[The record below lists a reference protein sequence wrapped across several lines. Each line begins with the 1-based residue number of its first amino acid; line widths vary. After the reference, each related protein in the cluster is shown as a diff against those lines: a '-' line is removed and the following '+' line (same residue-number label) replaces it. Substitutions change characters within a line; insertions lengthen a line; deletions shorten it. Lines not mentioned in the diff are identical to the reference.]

1 MSSSLLSKIEKIYPT
16 LSKSH
21 KKIASYILEHYDKAA
36 FMTAA
41 TLGKTVDI
49 SESTVVRFAT
59 QLGFEGYPEL
69 QKALQEMIKNK
80 LTAIQRME
88 VTSVNMM
95 DENALDNVLS
105 SDIDMIRT
113 TLENISKENFKLAV
127 EAINKAR
134 KIYILGVRS
143 SASLASFIAFYFNLV
158 YDQVEL
164 VDSESASGIFE
175 KIFKITSDDVCIAI
189 SFPRYSKQTINAL
202 QFIHN
207 KGAKVVA
214 ITDSNSSPIAPFSD
228 YILVAKSNMASFV
241 DSLVAP
247 LSVINAL
254 IVAVTLEKKEQVFK
268 NFSELESVWEKYQ
281 VYEKMGET
289 DEDV

>member
-1 MSSSLLSKIEKIYPT
+1 MSGSLLSKIEKIYPT

-69 QKALQEMIKNK
+69 QKTLQEMIKNK

-95 DENALDNVLS
+95 DENALDKVLS
-105 SDIDMIRT
+105 SDIDMIRS

-127 EAINKAR
+127 EAINKAK

-202 QFIHN
+202 QFIHS
-207 KGAKVVA
+207 KGARVVA
-214 ITDSNSSPIAPFSD
+214 ITDSNSSPIVQFSD

-254 IVAVTLEKKEQVFK
+254 IVAVTLEKKEEVFK

-281 VYEKMGET
+281 VYEKMGEI

>member
-1 MSSSLLSKIEKIYPT
+1 MSSSLLSKIEKIYPA

-69 QKALQEMIKNK
+69 QKTLQEMIKNK

-127 EAINKAR
+127 EAINKAK

>member
-41 TLGKTVDI
+41 ALGKTVDI

-175 KIFKITSDDVCIAI
+175 QIFKITSDDVCIAI

>member
-41 TLGKTVDI
+41 ALGKTVDI

>member
-1 MSSSLLSKIEKIYPT
+1 MSNSLLSKIEKIYLS

-69 QKALQEMIKNK
+69 QKALQEMIKSK
-80 LTAIQRME
+80 LTAIQRIE
-88 VTSVNMM
+88 VTSVRMM
-95 DENALDNVLS
+95 DDNVLDKVLS
-105 SDIDMIRT
+105 SDIEMIRT
-113 TLENISKENFKLAV
+113 TLENISKDNFKFAV
-127 EAINKAR
+127 EAINKAK

-143 SASLASFIAFYFNLV
+143 SASLASFISFYFNLV

-164 VDSESASGIFE
+164 VDSASPSGIFE
-175 KIFKITSDDVCIAI
+175 QIFKITSDDVCIAI
-189 SFPRYSKQTINAL
+189 SFPRYSKQTIDAL
-202 QFIHN
+202 QFIHD
-207 KGAKVVA
+207 KGTKVVA
-214 ITDSNSSPIAPFSD
+214 ITDSNMSPIAPFSD
-228 YILVAKSNMASFV
+228 YILAAKSDMASFV

-254 IVAVTLEKKEQVFK
+254 IVAVTLEKKDEVFK
-268 NFSELESVWEKYQ
+268 NFSELESVWKEYQ
-281 VYEKMGET
+281 VYENM
-289 DEDV
+289 EDSDSDV

>member
-1 MSSSLLSKIEKIYPT
+1 MSKTLLSKIQKIYPT

-21 KKIASYILEHYDKAA
+21 KRIADFILEHYDKAA

-59 QLGFEGYPEL
+59 QLDYEGYPEF
-69 QKALQEMIKNK
+69 QKGLQEMIKSK

-88 VTSVNMM
+88 VTSGRL
-95 DENALDNVLS
+95 LDSNILEKVLT

-113 TLENISKENFKLAV
+113 TLDNISRDSFNSSI
-127 EAINKAR
+127 EAINHAK
-134 KIYILGVRS
+134 KIYIMGVRS
-143 SASLASFIAFYFNLV
+143 SAPLASFIAFYFNMI

-164 VDSESASGIFE
+164 VETTSPSGIFE
-175 KIFKITSDDVCIAI
+175 QIFKITSDDVCIAI
-189 SFPRYSKQTINAL
+189 SFPRYSNQTVNAL
-202 QFIHN
+202 QFIHS
-207 KGAKVVA
+207 KGAKIVA
-214 ITDSNSSPIAPFSD
+214 ITDSEFSPIAKFSN
-228 YILVAKSNMASFV
+228 YILTAKSDMASFV

-254 IVAVTLEKKEQVFK
+254 IVAATLGKKDVVMK

-281 VYEKMGET
+281 VYQKMEEV
-289 DEDV
+289 DPDV

>member
-1 MSSSLLSKIEKIYPT
+1 MSSKLLSRIENLYPT

-21 KKIASYILEHYDKAA
+21 KKVAKYILENYDKAA

-59 QLGFEGYPEL
+59 HLGYDGYPEL
-69 QKALQEMIKNK
+69 QKTLQEMIKSK
-80 LTAIQRME
+80 LTAVQRME
-88 VTSVNMM
+88 VTSVRMSS
-95 DENALDNVLS
+95 DDVLDKVLS
-105 SDIDMIRT
+105 SDVDMIKT
-113 TLENISKENFKLAV
+113 TLENISKEDFKLAV
-127 EAINKAR
+127 EAINKAK

-143 SASLASFIAFYFNLV
+143 SASLASFIAFYFNLM
-158 YDQVEL
+158 YDQIEL
-164 VDSESASGIFE
+164 VDSASPSGIFE
-175 KIFKITSDDVCIAI
+175 QIFKITSDDVCIAI

-202 QFIHN
+202 QFIQN

-214 ITDSNSSPIAPFSD
+214 ITDSNSSPIAKFSN
-228 YILVAKSNMASFV
+228 YVLVAKSDMASFV

-254 IVAVTLEKKEQVFK
+254 IVAVTLENKDNLIN
-268 NFSELESVWEKYQ
+268 NFSELENVWEKYE
-281 VYEKMGET
+281 VYEKMEET
-289 DEDV
+289 LEDV